1 VKRIGRRGGAWAH
14 IAATTAALAALL
26 AAPLVAR
33 AAGSVL
39 QVVARDGV
47 STTLYWSPV
56 AGATN
61 TVLLFP
67 GGDGGFGRVDAGG
80 PTGRNFLVRSAALF
94 EVRGLN
100 VAIFGRPSDMPALG
114 FEQRTGAAHLAD
126 VRGVLDH
133 LRGLGADRVWLVGT
147 SRGTVS
153 ATAAAIA
160 LPGHV
165 AGLVLSA
172 SVTSARR
179 AGAVPTQDL
188 AAIRVPVLVVHHAQD
203 ACPICAPRNLP
214 LIVEGLTRA
223 PVKKLLLLS
232 GGGPPSGDVCEALH
246 HHGFIGVEAEA
257 VDAITGWI
265 ARPSP

>member
-1 VKRIGRRGGAWAH
+1 MTRGGRRTGAWAR
-14 IAATTAALAALL
+14 IAAATAALAALM
-26 AAPLVAR
+26 AWPPAAR

-39 QVVARDGV
+39 QVATRDGV
-47 STTLYWSPV
+47 NTSLYWSPV
-56 AGATN
+56 AGATT

-67 GGDGGFGRVDAGG
+67 GGDGGFGRVDANG

-94 EVRGLN
+94 EARGLN
-100 VAIFGRPSDMPALG
+100 VAIFGRPSDTPALG

-133 LRGLGADRVWLVGT
+133 LRSLGAERIWLVGT

-160 LPGHV
+160 LPDHV

-188 AAIRVPVLVVHHAQD
+188 AAIRMPVLVVHHAQD
-203 ACPICAPRNLP
+203 ACPICAPRDLP
-214 LIVEGLTRA
+214 LIVQGLARA

-246 HHGFIGVEAEA
+246 HHGFIGIEAEA
-257 VDAITGWI
+257 VDAIAGWI
-265 ARPSP
+265 AKPSP